1 MYMRHGGKICNY
13 FVKIL
18 IDFYAHILHGLMI
31 INEEKRIKNPPKKQ
45 NKSADT
51 QGPQPLTFVV
61 IVVRALCTV
70 LRPLGQ
76 TYYEYAHG

>member
-1 MYMRHGGKICNY
+1 MYTRHGGKICNY

-31 INEEKRIKNPPKKQ
+31 INEETRIKNPPKKQ

-51 QGPQPLTFVV
+51 PRPLTFVV
-61 IVVRALCTV
+61 IVVRALC
-70 LRPLGQ
+70 LDS
-76 TYYEYAHG
+76 

>member
-1 MYMRHGGKICNY
+1 MRRGGKICNY

-18 IDFYAHILHGLMI
+18 IDFYAHILHGLTI
-31 INEEKRIKNPPKKQ
+31 INEEKKILKTPKKQ
-45 NKSADT
+45 NKIADT
-51 QGPQPLTFVV
+51 RDPASDLRSNSST
-61 IVVRALCTV
+61 CTV